1 MADTH
6 YNTDKIYQTL
16 RQEIMLLT
24 LEPGTLV
31 SEGDISQR
39 FSVSRTPVRE
49 VFKRLELEGLL
60 EVRPQR
66 GTFVSRIRLDSLYD
80 LMFIRES
87 VELAALTELL
97 ARIESRGIFKL
108 RLQIMEQEQ
117 LFEGRTVP

>member
-66 GTFVSRIRLDSLYD
+66 GTFVSRLRLGSLYD
-80 LMFIRES
+80 LVFSSCVSKSWNRNS
-87 VELAALTELL
+87 C
-97 ARIESRGIFKL
+97 L
-108 RLQIMEQEQ
+108 RPHCPVKNLSG
-117 LFEGRTVP
+117 LFFVWTIYFTKRCTL